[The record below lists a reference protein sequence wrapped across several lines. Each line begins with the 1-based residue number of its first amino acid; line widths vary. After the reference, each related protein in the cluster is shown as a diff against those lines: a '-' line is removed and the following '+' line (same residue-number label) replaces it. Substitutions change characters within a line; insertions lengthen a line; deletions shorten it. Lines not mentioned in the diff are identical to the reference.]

1 MDECMNGG
9 MDKWTDGKS
18 DGSMQDE
25 WIDGSM
31 DGGWTER
38 WMVGIMLVF
47 MYVCV
52 CT

>member
-1 MDECMNGG
+1 MEGWINGQ
-9 MDKWTDGKS
+9 T

-47 MYVCV
+47 VYVCV